1 MKKLLLSIAFLLPA
15 MGMMAQTQVKTAEGI
30 LEGKDLSGIT
40 VFKGIPFAAP
50 PVGNLPGRLL
60 SQPRNGRAC
69 ARQRSSD
76 RTRCRNLSSET

>member
-30 LEGKDLSGIT
+30 LEGKTSQASQFSR
-40 VFKGIPFAAP
+40 VFHLQPLLWVISA
-50 PVGNLPGRLL
+50 GRLL
-60 SQPRNGRAC
+60 SQPRNGRAS

-76 RTRCRNLSSET
+76 RTRCRNLSLVI

>member
-40 VFKGIPFAAP
+40 VFKGIPLSLSEYLDSCKDHEGASAGFD
-50 PVGNLPGRLL
+50 LFQRRRTDGR
-60 SQPRNGRAC
+60 
-69 ARQRSSD
+69 
-76 RTRCRNLSSET
+76 